1 MVSKIAERIYEKI
14 ESGKKL
20 CVLIRFGNSHIM
32 NAVVPDTVDVED
44 GIYIEGEDLILNIS
58 NDAETKI
65 TFDEV
70 EDEFI
75 VEQGDVT
82 YYLD

>member
-1 MVSKIAERIYEKI
+1 MVSRIAERIYEKI
-14 ESGKKL
+14 ENGTKL
-20 CVLIRFGNSHIM
+20 CVSIRFGNSHIM
-32 NAVVPDTVDVED
+32 NAVVPDVVDVED

-82 YYLD
+82 YYLT